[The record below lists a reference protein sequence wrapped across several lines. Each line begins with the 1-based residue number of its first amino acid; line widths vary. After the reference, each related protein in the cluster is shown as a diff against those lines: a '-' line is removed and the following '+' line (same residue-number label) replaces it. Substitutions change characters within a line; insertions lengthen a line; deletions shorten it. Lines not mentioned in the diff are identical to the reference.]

1 VPGSEAAVIERL
13 LAWWSPPAPAAR
25 PAVLRVLVGG
35 FAFCYALL
43 RAPNL
48 LSATQFHAGE
58 FHPVGI
64 ARLLS
69 EPLPSSLVYLS
80 VGALLVSGALFVLG
94 WRFKLVGPLFA
105 ALLLWAMTYRSSF
118 GMIFHTDNMLT
129 LHVALL
135 ALSPAADALSLD
147 ARRTGKSAPPA
158 ASAEYGWVIRAMAV
172 VTACTYV
179 VAAIAKLKLAG
190 AGWFGGELLR
200 AQIAFDNLR
209 KIELGSSFSPLG
221 VWMVKHRSV
230 FAPLAVATLFV
241 ELGAPLALAHRR
253 VALLWSLSAWAFH
266 LGVGLMMNIGFPY
279 QLAFVAF
286 APLYRVERL
295 LELAPLRR
303 WATQLGAVNKPSTP
317 V

>member
-1 VPGSEAAVIERL
+1 
-13 LAWWSPPAPAAR
+13 
-25 PAVLRVLVGG
+25 VLRIAVGIFG
-35 FAFCYALL
+35 LFYVLL

-58 FHPVGI
+58 FHPVGV

-69 EPLPSSLVYLS
+69 GPLPAALVYLS
-80 VGALLVSGALFVLG
+80 VALTVATGTLFVLG
-94 WRFKLVGPLFA
+94 FRFKVAGPLFA

-118 GMIFHTDNMLT
+118 GMIFHTDNLMV
-129 LHVALL
+129 LHVMLL
-135 ALSPAADALSLD
+135 ALSPAAAALSLD
-147 ARRTGKSAPPA
+147 ARRNPPLNPA
-158 ASAEYGWVIRAMAV
+158 EERPEYGWAIRAMAV

-179 VAAIAKLKLAG
+179 VAAVAKLKLAG
-190 AGWFGGELLR
+190 ADWFGGELLR

-221 VWMVKHRSV
+221 VWLVKHPSV
-230 FAPLAVATLFV
+230 FAPLAVATLVV

-253 VALLWSLSAWAFH
+253 AAPLWSLAAWAFH
-266 LGVGLMMNIGFPY
+266 VGVGLMMNIGFPY

-286 APLYRVERL
+286 MPLYRVERL
-295 LELAPLRR
+295 LELRLLRR
-303 WATQLGAVNKPSTP
+303 WALQLGAVNKPSTP

>member
-1 VPGSEAAVIERL
+1 VSERL
-13 LAWWSPPAPAAR
+13 LAWWSPPVPAAR
-25 PAVLRVLVGG
+25 LAVLRVIVGSY
-35 FAFCYALL
+35 AFFYALL

-58 FHPVGI
+58 FHPVGV
-64 ARLLS
+64 ARVIS
-69 EPLPSSLVYLS
+69 EPLPAALVYLS

-94 WRFKLVGPLFA
+94 WRFKLSGPLFA
-105 ALLLWAMTYRSSF
+105 ALLLWVMTYRSSF

-129 LHVALL
+129 LHVVLL
-135 ALSPAADALSLD
+135 ALSPAADVLSVD
-147 ARRTGKSAPPA
+147 ARWG
-158 ASAEYGWVIRAMAV
+158 ASRASPEPSGDYGWAIRAMAV

-209 KIELGSSFSPLG
+209 KIELGSSYSPLG
-221 VWMVKHRSV
+221 VWMVQHKTV

-253 VALLWSLSAWAFH
+253 VALVWSLSAWAFH
-266 LGVGLMMNIGFPY
+266 VGVGLMMNIGFPY

-286 APLYRVERL
+286 LPLYRVERL
-295 LELAPLRR
+295 LELPALRR
-303 WATQLGAVNKPSTP
+303 LVAQLGAVNKPSTP